1 VVLARFLYGPDG
13 FIRLGRLIPL
23 LGLTLMMALFGGA
36 LIWLTPRV
44 TQNEAGRALWV
55 IFAVLMLKMPLVLLL
70 WYFVRRN
77 MEWPGRPVRWRADE
91 VDEILEYLEHEAI
104 AAVGGDSSE
113 ARLAYLS
120 REAWNVA
127 DQVGG
132 ELKVDALTVA
142 LRIDELQAAE
152 QRRRTVDS
160 P

>member
-1 VVLARFLYGPDG
+1 MVLERFLYGPDG
-13 FIRLGRLIPL
+13 FIRLGRLLPL
-23 LGLTLMMALFGGA
+23 LGLTLVMALFGGA
-36 LIWLTPRV
+36 LIWLTPHI
-44 TQNEAGRALWV
+44 THSDAGSALWV

-77 MEWPGRPVRWRADE
+77 MEWPGRPVRWRPQE
-91 VDEILEYLEHEAI
+91 VGEILDYLDREAH
-104 AAVGGDSSE
+104 AAVGADSSE

-152 QRRRTVDS
+152 ARRRTVDS

>member
-1 VVLARFLYGPDG
+1 MVLARFLYGPDG

-36 LIWLTPRV
+36 LIWLTPRI
-44 TQNEAGRALWV
+44 TQNDAGRALWV

-91 VDEILEYLEHEAI
+91 VDEILEYLEHEAL

-132 ELKVDALTVA
+132 DLKVDALTVA

-152 QRRRTVDS
+152 RRRRTVDF